1 MFSTEKRLIATIC
14 IVGFLVV
21 SFGMFTP
28 STEAHHD
35 CPSARHACCYAI
47 WVAKQVCRMF
57 PNSSWCEFQYHEA
70 NAACTRAAAEC
81 GTFSCSD
88 WGG

>member
-1 MFSTEKRLIATIC
+1 MFAINGRLIATIC
-14 IVGFLVV
+14 LVGFLVV

-35 CPSARHACCYAI
+35 CSSARNACCHAI
-47 WVAKQVCRMF
+47 WVARQICGMF
-57 PNSSWCEFQYHEA
+57 PDGDWCAFQYHEA
-70 NAACTRAAAEC
+70 NVKCHRAAMEC

-88 WGG
+88 W